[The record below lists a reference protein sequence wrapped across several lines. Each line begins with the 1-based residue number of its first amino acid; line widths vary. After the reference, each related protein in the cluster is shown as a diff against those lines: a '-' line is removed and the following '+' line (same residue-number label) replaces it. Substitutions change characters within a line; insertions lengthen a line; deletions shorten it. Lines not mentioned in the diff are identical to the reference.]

1 MVRLGRRTR
10 GSEAFKLLRI
20 KRPATLVAEGEV
32 VFPTGTLLRVA
43 DIGGYSDPGCAW
55 PGVGDHIEFELPG
68 GSAHA
73 LLTTFEMVAET
84 RASDGPWLDQVHWG
98 DIMAAAGIVPA
109 SHPFARDPG
118 LLAAALE
125 RIEETAT
132 SSAGR
137 ATAS

>member
-1 MVRLGRRTR
+1 M
-10 GSEAFKLLRI
+10 
-20 KRPATLVAEGEV
+20 
-32 VFPTGTLLRVA
+32 VFPAGTLLRVA

-55 PGVGDHIEFELPG
+55 PGVGDHIEFEMPG

-73 LLTTFEMVAET
+73 LLETFEMVAET
-84 RASDGPWLDQVHWG
+84 RASDGPWLDAVQWDG
-98 DIMAAAGIVPA
+98 IMAAAGILPA
-109 SHPFARDPG
+109 NHPFARDPG

-125 RIEETAT
+125 RIKESAT